1 MRCSLG
7 LVTTIVVLAAAPL
20 YAQQA
25 PLPTVTPPPG
35 LKATVLVTE
44 TQVTGVPDKVFVLL
58 TAEFAPGSTT
68 RRHIHPGDEYGTVVE
83 GTIVTQQAGGEWKSV
98 TVGESYYVPAWVVH
112 ETKNITDKPART
124 YNAFIIEKGK
134 PRVIPA
140 E

>member
-68 RRHIHPGDEYGTVVE
+68 RRHTHPGDEYGTVVE
-83 GTIVTQQAGGEWKSV
+83 GTIVTQQAGGEWKTV
-98 TVGESYYVPAWVVH
+98 TAGESYYVPAWVVH

>member
-1 MRCSLG
+1 MRCSPG
-7 LVTTIVVLAAAPL
+7 LVATIVFLVAAPL
-20 YAQQA
+20 YAEQA

-98 TVGESYYVPAWVVH
+98 TAGESYYVPAWVVH

-134 PRVIPA
+134 PRVLPA

>member
-1 MRCSLG
+1 M
-7 LVTTIVVLAAAPL
+7 
-20 YAQQA
+20 
-25 PLPTVTPPPG
+25 
-35 LKATVLVTE
+35 LVTE

-68 RRHIHPGDEYGTVVE
+68 SRQTHPGDEYGTVVE
-83 GTIVTQQAGGEWKSV
+83 GTIVTQQAGGEWKTV
-98 TVGESYYVPAWVVH
+98 TSGESYYVPAWVVH

>member
-7 LVTTIVVLAAAPL
+7 LVATIVFLAAAPL

-25 PLPTVTPPPG
+25 PLPTFTPPPG

-68 RRHIHPGDEYGTVVE
+68 RRHLHPGDEYGTVVE
-83 GTIVTQQAGGEWKSV
+83 GTIVTQQVGGEWKTV
-98 TVGESYYVPAWVVH
+98 TAGESYYVPAWVVH

>member
-1 MRCSLG
+1 MRHSLR
-7 LVTTIVVLAAAPL
+7 LVTTIVFLAAAPL

-25 PLPTVTPPPG
+25 PLPTGTPPQG
-35 LKATVLVTE
+35 LKTTVLVTE
-44 TQVTGVPDKVFVLL
+44 TQVTGAPDKVFTLL

-68 RRHIHPGDEYGTVVE
+68 RRHTHPGDEYGTVVE
-83 GTIVTQQAGGEWKSV
+83 GTIVTQQAGGEWKTV
-98 TVGESYYVPAWVVH
+98 TAGESYYVPAGVVH

-134 PRVIPA
+134 PRVMPA

>member
-1 MRCSLG
+1 MRRSLG
-7 LVTTIVVLAAAPL
+7 LVTTIVFLAAAPL

-25 PLPTVTPPPG
+25 PPTATPPPG

-68 RRHIHPGDEYGTVVE
+68 RRHTHPGDEYGTVVE

-98 TVGESYYVPAWVVH
+98 TAGESYHVPAWVVH
-112 ETKNITDKPART
+112 ETKNITDKLART

>member
-7 LVTTIVVLAAAPL
+7 LGTTIVFLAASPL

-83 GTIVTQQAGGEWKSV
+83 GTIVTQQVGGEWKTV
-98 TVGESYYVPAWVVH
+98 TAGESYYVPAWVVH

-124 YNAFIIEKGK
+124 YNAFITEKGK

>member
-1 MRCSLG
+1 MRCSPG
-7 LVTTIVVLAAAPL
+7 LVTTIVFLAGAPL

-25 PLPTVTPPPG
+25 PLPTVTPPQG
-35 LKATVLVTE
+35 LKTTVLVTE

-58 TAEFAPGSTT
+58 TAEFAPGGTT
-68 RRHIHPGDEYGTVVE
+68 RRHTHPGDEYGTVVE
-83 GTIVTQQAGGEWKSV
+83 GAIVTQQAGGEWKTV
-98 TVGESYYVPAWVVH
+98 TAGESYYVPAWVVH

>member
-1 MRCSLG
+1 MRRSLG
-7 LVTTIVVLAAAPL
+7 LVTTIVFLAAAPL

-25 PLPTVTPPPG
+25 PPTATPPPG

-68 RRHIHPGDEYGTVVE
+68 RRYTHPGDEYGTVVE
-83 GTIVTQQAGGEWKSV
+83 GTIVTQQAGGEWKTV
-98 TVGESYYVPAWVVH
+98 TAGEAYYVPAWVVH

>member
-44 TQVTGVPDKVFVLL
+44 TQVTGVPDKVSRLPL
-58 TAEFAPGSTT
+58 GRPQTA
-68 RRHIHPGDEYGTVVE
+68 
-83 GTIVTQQAGGEWKSV
+83 VTQCVRKQNACGNLMMIIGHSQAGKW
-98 TVGESYYVPAWVVH
+98 
-112 ETKNITDKPART
+112 R
-124 YNAFIIEKGK
+124 
-134 PRVIPA
+134 
-140 E
+140 

>member
-1 MRCSLG
+1 MRFSPG
-7 LVTTIVVLAAAPL
+7 LVAAIVFLAAAPL

-25 PLPTVTPPPG
+25 PLPTVTPPLG

-44 TQVTGVPDKVFVLL
+44 TQVTGAPDKVFVLL

-68 RRHIHPGDEYGTVVE
+68 RRHLHPGDEYGTVVE
-83 GTIVTQQAGGEWKSV
+83 GTIVTQQVGGEWKTV
-98 TVGESYYVPAWVVH
+98 TAGESYYVPAWVVH
-112 ETKNITDKPART
+112 ETKNITDKPAKT

-134 PRVIPA
+134 PRVIAA